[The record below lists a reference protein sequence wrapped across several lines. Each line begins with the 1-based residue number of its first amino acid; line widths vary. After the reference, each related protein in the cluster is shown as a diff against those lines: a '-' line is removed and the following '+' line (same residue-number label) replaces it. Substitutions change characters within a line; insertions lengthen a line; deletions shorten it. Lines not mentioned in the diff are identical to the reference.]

1 MPTDHYSILEVPANA
16 SATAI
21 KAAYRRLAKEFHP
34 DINASGEAQRRML
47 EINRA
52 WEVLSDPAQRAA
64 FDRSRPKPARSL
76 RRQPTGPRP
85 SAERRAPVP
94 RPARSAAG
102 EDSPREATARD
113 GATYVGDASVDWYAF
128 LGVRPDAPRQ
138 EILKALA
145 RMAAGMSGADITAAE
160 VIRRR
165 EQQKAAWAALGDPHI
180 RASYDALRKSLN
192 GRGTTPEPEPAAANH
207 FDRPAGE
214 RIGPVV
220 VNGQRVDAGADL
232 RRADLRGADLRGL
245 DLAGIDLS
253 GAMLQGANFEAAS
266 LRKAKLRE
274 ADLSGANLRHA
285 DLSHADL
292 TAATLRQA
300 DLQRAALHAT
310 VLVRANLGG
319 ASLVGA
325 LAPGVNLDF
334 ADLTRADLSG
344 AKITPAL
351 IERAKCDA
359 TIFPD
364 GTVRPAV

>member
-1 MPTDHYSILEVPANA
+1 MPIDHYAVLEVVPGAP
-16 SATAI
+16 TTVI

-34 DINASGEAQRRML
+34 DINASDEAQRRML

-64 FDRSRPKPARSL
+64 FDRSRPKPVRSV
-76 RRQPTGPRP
+76 RRQAPGPRR
-85 SAERRAPVP
+85 ATERRAPASP
-94 RPARSAAG
+94 PTRSVAD
-102 EDSPREATARD
+102 EDSPREAAAR
-113 GATYVGDASVDWYAF
+113 GAATYLGDVSVDWYAF
-128 LGVRPDAPRQ
+128 LGVRSDAPRQ

-165 EQQKAAWAALGDPHI
+165 EQQKAAWATLGDPHI
-180 RASYDALRKSLN
+180 RASYDALRRSVN
-192 GRGTTPEPEPAAANH
+192 GRGAPPESEAATVDH
-207 FDRPAGE
+207 IERPAGK

-220 VNGQRVDAGADL
+220 VNGHRVDSGADL
-232 RRADLRGADLRGL
+232 RRADLRGADLHGL
-245 DLAGIDLS
+245 DLVGIDLS
-253 GAMLQGANFEAAS
+253 GAMLQGANLEAAS

-300 DLQRAALHAT
+300 DLQHAALHAS
-310 VLVRANLGG
+310 VFVRANLGG
-319 ASLVGA
+319 ASLAGA

-344 AKITPAL
+344 AKITFAL